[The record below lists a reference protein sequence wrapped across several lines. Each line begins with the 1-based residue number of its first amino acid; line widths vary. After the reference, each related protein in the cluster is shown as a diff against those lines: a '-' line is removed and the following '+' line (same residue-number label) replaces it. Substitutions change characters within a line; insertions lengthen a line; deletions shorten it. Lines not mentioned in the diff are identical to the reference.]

1 MWSPSTQREEPLT
14 EKIDPGPYRPVIQ
27 QQPPPNTDRLGS
39 FPVYTVS
46 AVIAVKKPP
55 PPRFMV
61 AVAQQKSVQVA
72 YLWLKRE
79 I

>member
-1 MWSPSTQREEPLT
+1 MHTQ
-14 EKIDPGPYRPVIQ
+14 
-27 QQPPPNTDRLGS
+27 GS

-55 PPRFMV
+55 RTPLFMV

-72 YLWLKRE
+72 YLWLKSE
-79 I
+79 IYPDDVMMEIPPFSG